1 MIPFIRNIQNS
12 KRQKH
17 GLVIRSWDTVTGE
30 ELLTGSGG
38 LFWDYKNGLE
48 LDKGGS
54 FPTL

>member
-1 MIPFIRNIQNS
+1 MM
-12 KRQKH
+12 
-17 GLVIRSWDTVTGE
+17 GE

-54 FPTL
+54 FPT